1 MKIQKFQNS
10 WKTQKMTKTEY
21 YYGMIEKYNKS
32 IHGQTN
38 DTIYL
43 NENTYLSLHTKH
55 KSESICDYENQ
66 LKQYR
71 EECKERNESVPF
83 FTLFSVYKIGDYTLA
98 IDKTALI
105 VKIQRKWRQ
114 FKSNFRRR
122 YNVRSL
128 FFRQQF
134 TKNTSR

>member
-1 MKIQKFQNS
+1 
-10 WKTQKMTKTEY
+10 MTKTEY

-71 EECKERNESVPF
+71 EECKERNVQAPAYRC
-83 FTLFSVYKIGDYTLA
+83 SVYQPPAWGANGAGTL
-98 IDKTALI
+98 
-105 VKIQRKWRQ
+105 RQ
-114 FKSNFRRR
+114 SMQGLCR
-122 YNVRSL
+122 L
-128 FFRQQF
+128 
-134 TKNTSR
+134 